1 MDISPA
7 VDRVQKS
14 IEKIE
19 EAIQKADPTALAQLT
34 PALTQ
39 SVEALK
45 NLADIEKSCAETLK
59 LNAEEAKTRYD
70 LDHAA
75 KHERSESRQRYATIV
90 GSLVTTMMLIATLAF
105 QAYQFRRSEQDKQLA
120 TEDTQW
126 SDALKTVS
134 QASKMS
140 PIAIALSPFL
150 KSKRYA
156 DQARNTAVQALV
168 GTSDSIVF
176 ADLFREAFVP
186 VDWKNLDA
194 VLQLDRA
201 LGPRAGKLY
210 AKTYDEKTQTNDNKL
225 LTEEEHQQLDYITAA
240 LSTIGTAIAPL
251 LKASRASGQELDL
264 SGAWFQ
270 DADWSGA
277 DLHDAKIDNLDLR
290 FSILKGADLSGIK
303 SFNNIYLFG
312 TAWWDAGRM
321 SPELLEYLVHAS
333 PYKEGAKYGPSE
345 IKIAPQQYSDAITR
359 LKSNQSGLRR

>member
-14 IEKIE
+14 VEKIE
-19 EAIQKADPTALAQLT
+19 EAIQKGDPTALGELT

-39 SVEALK
+39 SIETLK
-45 NLADIEKSCAETLK
+45 SLTEIEKSRAETLK
-59 LNAEEAKTRYD
+59 LSAEEAKTRYD
-70 LDHAA
+70 LAHAA
-75 KHERSESRQRYATIV
+75 KHERSEARQRYATIL
-90 GSLVTTMMLIATLAF
+90 GSVVTTMMLIVTLGF
-105 QAYQFRRSEQDKQLA
+105 QAYQFRRSEEDKRVA
-120 TEDTQW
+120 AEDAQW
-126 SDALKTVS
+126 SEAVKTVS

-156 DQARNTAVQALV
+156 EQAHKTAVQALV

-186 VDWKNLDA
+186 VDWKNLGA

-210 AKTYDEKTQTNDNKL
+210 TKTYDEKTQKNNNDL
-225 LTEEEHQQLDYITAA
+225 LTTEERQQLEYITAA
-240 LSTIGTAIAPL
+240 LSTIGTAVAPL
-251 LKASRASGQELDL
+251 LRASRPPGEELDL
-264 SGAWFQ
+264 RGAWFQ

-290 FSILKGADLSGIK
+290 FSILKGADLSGIQ
-303 SFNNIYLFG
+303 SFNGIYLFG
-312 TAWWDAGRM
+312 TAWWEAGRI
-321 SPELLEYLVHAS
+321 SPELLEHLVQAW
-333 PYKEGAKYGPSE
+333 PYKEGFGYGPQE
-345 IKIAPQQYSDAITR
+345 AMVAPQQYSDAITR
-359 LKSNQSGLRR
+359 LKNNQSGSRP